1 METINGYVEHVIF
14 QNSENGYT
22 VMNLVVD
29 GEEITCVGMCKGL
42 SQGENIAAE
51 GDYVEHPLYGKQ
63 FKMVTYRIEAPK
75 DSVSMERYLASGWR
89 MNWRLKSG
97 FIQIRITGFGA
108 VFSMCCC
115 NLRGKDIPI
124 CHCPFFW
131 NGREGFWV
139 CPGRQSDHR
148 LII

>member
-75 DSVSMERYLASGWR
+75 DSVSMERYLASGAIR
-89 MNWRLKSG
+89 ESG
-97 FIQIRITGFGA
+97 
-108 VFSMCCC
+108 
-115 NLRGKDIPI
+115 LR
-124 CHCPFFW
+124 W
-131 NGREGFWV
+131 Q
-139 CPGRQSDHR
+139 PG
-148 LII
+148 L

>member
-22 VMNLVVD
+22 VMNLVAD

-63 FKMVTYRIEAPK
+63 FKMTTYRIEAPK
-75 DSVSMERYLASGWR
+75 DSVSMERYLASGAIKGIGAALATR
-89 MNWRLKSG
+89 IVKRFGEDTFRIIEEEPERLVEVKGISERKAQE
-97 FIQIRITGFGA
+97 IAMQ
-108 VFSMCCC
+108 MEEK
-115 NLRGKDIPI
+115 KDFRAP
-124 CHCPFFW
+124 
-131 NGREGFWV
+131 
-139 CPGRQSDHR
+139 D
-148 LII
+148 

>member
-63 FKMVTYRIEAPK
+63 FKMVTYRIWSDIWLPVRSRE
-75 DSVSMERYLASGWR
+75 SG
-89 MNWRLKSG
+89 
-97 FIQIRITGFGA
+97 
-108 VFSMCCC
+108 
-115 NLRGKDIPI
+115 LR
-124 CHCPFFW
+124 W
-131 NGREGFWV
+131 Q
-139 CPGRQSDHR
+139 PG
-148 LII
+148 L

>member
-75 DSVSMERYLASGWR
+75 DSVSMERYLASGAIKGIGAA
-89 MNWRLKSG
+89 LATHGLVKKFG
-97 FIQIRITGFGA
+97 EDTFRIIEEEPEPAGGSKGHQRA
-108 VFSMCCC
+108 
-115 NLRGKDIPI
+115 
-124 CHCPFFW
+124 
-131 NGREGFWV
+131 
-139 CPGRQSDHR
+139 
-148 LII
+148 